1 MVLQE
6 YMISSSHGTT
16 SDHKRTGQEEDEVG
30 EPSVNSKIAL
40 IKVSKLNKKEEHW
53 MELKCSV
60 V

>member
-40 IKVSKLNKKEEHW
+40 IKVSKLNKKEEH
-53 MELKCSV
+53 
-60 V
+60 